1 MFWAVLQCLRY
12 NNIMLSHEDKVRLAQ
27 TADHEELWKLVRDPS
42 SDVVVNSIFNKGLTE
57 DMAAFIAKKKN
68 TSSEILG
75 MLAADVR
82 FKGSY
87 KLKLSIC
94 RNPKTPP
101 KITLS
106 LLKFLRIFDLGDI
119 TKDQNIPINIRQ
131 KIEYSLIERSASL
144 PSGVKVA
151 LSKRSSINVIV
162 SLLEKG
168 DKNVICSCLES
179 PSLTEEHLCKLIN
192 APAARPLLIKA
203 LSGHSRW
210 SLRYRIRYSLVR
222 NYHTPMS
229 DATKFIDSLKTA
241 DLRELYSDKFLP
253 SSTRPYIF
261 SELCIRN
268 ESVEIPREKRYNLS
282 GDEDS
287 DLAATDI

>member
-1 MFWAVLQCLRY
+1 
-12 NNIMLSHEDKVRLAQ
+12 MLSHEDKVRLAQ

-57 DMAAFIAKKKN
+57 DMAVFIAKKKN

-75 MLAADVR
+75 MLAADIR

-151 LSKRSSINVIV
+151 LAKRSSINIIV

-229 DATKFIDSLKTA
+229 YATKFIDSLKTT
-241 DLRELYSDKFLP
+241 DLKELYADKSLP

-261 SELCIRN
+261 SELCFRN
-268 ESVEIPREKRYNLS
+268 ESVEIPRQKRYNLS

>member
-1 MFWAVLQCLRY
+1 MFWAVRRFLRY
-12 NNIMLSHEDKVRLAQ
+12 NNIMFSHEDKLRLAQ
-27 TADHEELWKLVRDPS
+27 TADNEELWKLVRDPS
-42 SDVVVNSIFNKGLTE
+42 SDVVMNTISNKSLTE
-57 DMAAFIAKKKN
+57 DMAVFIAKKKN
-68 TSSEILG
+68 TSSEVLGIL
-75 MLAADVR
+75 ASDIR

-94 RNPKTPP
+94 KNPKTPP

-119 TKDQNIPINIRQ
+119 TKDQNIPIAIRQ
-131 KIEYSLIERSASL
+131 KIEYSLLERSASL

-151 LSKRSSINVIV
+151 LSKRSSVNIII

-168 DKNVICSCLES
+168 DKNVVSSCLES

-192 APAARPLLIKA
+192 APAAKPILIKA
-203 LSGHSRW
+203 LSEHAKW

-222 NYHTPMS
+222 NYHTQM
-229 DATKFIDSLKTA
+229 AYVIQFINTLKTA
-241 DLRELYSDKFLP
+241 DLRELYSDKSLP

-261 SELCIRN
+261 NELSFRN
-268 ESVEIPREKRYNLS
+268 ESVEIPQEKRYNLS
-282 GDEDS
+282 GDEDTE
-287 DLAATDI
+287 LTDGDW